1 MKIATLNRGKESK
14 YLNQYPLV
22 DEDDIY
28 NNDHLKEGDLFYLMN
43 GQEQYIATAYV
54 GRQHKG
60 LGWVLSYDQNEAIN
74 TSFSKNNFKLHY
86 KSVIIT
92 IILKEPMRLDYLT
105 LKAMVLEV

>member
-1 MKIATLNRGKESK
+1 
-14 YLNQYPLV
+14 
-22 DEDDIY
+22 
-28 NNDHLKEGDLFYLMN
+28 MN

-60 LGWVLSYDQNEAIN
+60 LGWVLSYDQTKPLILLFE
-74 TSFSKNNFKLHY
+74 NNFKLHY

-92 IILKEPMRLDYLT
+92 ITLKEPMRLDYLT

>member
-1 MKIATLNRGKESK
+1 
-14 YLNQYPLV
+14 
-22 DEDDIY
+22 
-28 NNDHLKEGDLFYLMN
+28 MN

-92 IILKEPMRLDYLT
+92 ITLKEPMRLDYLT
-105 LKAMVLEV
+105 LKAMVLEA

>member
-1 MKIATLNRGKESK
+1 
-14 YLNQYPLV
+14 
-22 DEDDIY
+22 
-28 NNDHLKEGDLFYLMN
+28 MN

-60 LGWVLSYDQNEAIN
+60 LGWVLSYDQNEPLIL
-74 TSFSKNNFKLHY
+74 FSKNNFKLHY

-92 IILKEPMRLDYLT
+92 ITLKEPMRLDYLT

>member
-1 MKIATLNRGKESK
+1 
-14 YLNQYPLV
+14 
-22 DEDDIY
+22 
-28 NNDHLKEGDLFYLMN
+28 MN

-60 LGWVLSYDQNEAIN
+60 LGWVLSYDQNEPLILL
-74 TSFSKNNFKLHY
+74 FENNFKLHY

-92 IILKEPMRLDYLT
+92 ITLKEPMRLDYLT